1 MISKI
6 LPGLKAFFKTE
17 GVDRKALMGQLAT
30 GIKTAKGM
38 CITWALLSVVLFGVF
53 GAPLSGD
60 RAEWFPV
67 LVSLLKVGAFLISTV
82 LCWRNAQN
90 SDILS
95 GRTVWQAIAAGMAFH
110 ALGDITLILWR
121 SLWGITSAV
130 SLGDVFY
137 GASYVF
143 LAIGFFQAVLPRQ
156 INLSWVQALGISLA
170 GVMGVVLA
178 FWLNF
183 YSPGVEVATVSS
195 QAISSQ
201 AVSSQSVA
209 SREADIIQLAGLV
222 APDVE
227 AAGPDVP
234 RTSSISVTAKGAAVG
249 AVAPS
254 VSKRQAPALVQ
265 LIDSRLSLITDKVG
279 LLYVAGDCLLIVM
292 AVALLIAFWG
302 GTFSEAWKLIALAAL
317 CLYVADMF
325 LVYNVGQGLYKAG
338 SPWELFWILS
348 ALFFALGAEVEHGI
362 SAKMQQRR
370 SRKQWL

>member
-1 MISKI
+1 VISK
-6 LPGLKAFFKTE
+6 LPPGLKDLLNIDGE
-17 GVDRKALMGQLAT
+17 NRKAWIEQLVT
-30 GIKTAKGM
+30 GVGRAKGV
-38 CITWALLSVVLFGVF
+38 CIAWALLSVALFGIF
-53 GAPLSGD
+53 GAPVSGD
-60 RAEWFPV
+60 RAEWFPL

-137 GASYVF
+137 GTSYVF
-143 LAIGFFQAVLPRQ
+143 LAIGFFQAILPRQ
-156 INLSWVQALGISLA
+156 ITLSWLQTLGISTA

-178 FWLNF
+178 CWLNF
-183 YSPGVEVATVSS
+183 YAPGVTSAQPVSS
-195 QAISSQ
+195 GEPATL
-201 AVSSQSVA
+201 
-209 SREADIIQLAGLV
+209 QLAGLQELSNE
-222 APDVE
+222 P
-227 AAGPDVP
+227 AGP
-234 RTSSISVTAKGAAVG
+234 ISRAGAIGVMARGAAVG
-249 AVAPS
+249 V
-254 VSKRQAPALVQ
+254 VSPEGSGQKAPALIQ
-265 LIDSRLSLITDKVG
+265 LIDSRLSLVTDKVG
-279 LLYVAGDCLLIVM
+279 LLYIVGDCLLIVM

-325 LVYNVGQGLYKAG
+325 LVYTVGQGQYQPG

-370 SRKQWL
+370 SRQRWL